1 MAINPANFV
10 HQINNPY
17 FPLKPGTTFIYKSA
31 DGSEVVRT
39 SVTHQTKQ
47 VLGVNC
53 IVVQDRSFIDGKL
66 EERTLDYFAQDK
78 HGNVWYFG
86 EAAKNFSSGH
96 FLNTDGSWLAGI
108 NGAAPGIVMEAAPKL
123 GDHYD
128 QENAPGIAED
138 RAKIISNDSGAKV
151 PFGSFDHVLVTAETT
166 PLEPGALERKFYVKG
181 VGLVL
186 SVDLNT
192 GGQEQLVKIKHSDP
206 STSSQDSFNF
216 GDLRSVAKA
225 EKPPH
230 AADSARSAH
239 HHLQAITGTDHGSTD
254 HVMGLHVSQDSADAQ
269 SPAGP
274 HGFGGLPD
282 HGQFFDL

>member
-1 MAINPANFV
+1 MAINSANFV

-39 SVTHQTKQ
+39 SVMHQTKQ
-47 VLGVNC
+47 VLGVTC

-78 HGNVWYFG
+78 QGNVWYFG
-86 EAAKNFSSGH
+86 EDAKNFDKGH
-96 FLNTDGSWLAGI
+96 FLNTDGSWLAGV
-108 NGAAPGIVMEAAPKL
+108 NGASPGIVMEAAPRV
-123 GDHYD
+123 GDRYS

-138 RAKIISNDSGAKV
+138 GAKVISNDSGAQV
-151 PFGSFDHVLVTAETT
+151 PFGSFHHVLVTAETT
-166 PLEPGALERKFYVKG
+166 PLEPGFLERKFYVKG

-192 GGQEQLVKIKHSDP
+192 GGQEQLVKIKHPGP
-206 STSSQDSFNF
+206 SADDSFNF
-216 GDLRSVAKA
+216 GNLRSIAKA
-225 EKPPH
+225 EKAPH
-230 AADSARSAH
+230 AADSARPT
-239 HHLQAITGTDHGSTD
+239 HHLQAITGTHHDSTD

-269 SPAGP
+269 SPVGA
-274 HGFGGLPD
+274 HGLGGLPD
-282 HGQFFDL
+282 HGHFFDL